1 MKVITNVNFGKKE
14 EEGLTFYEPEII
26 DYVLVTGSPVEIN
39 EMMEFMGWLT
49 AGATTRQNAAS
60 RYASLCLETLRS
72 TCTSSLARNWLSWKR
87 APTRNPAPPWFSYLP
102 LQMCA
107 EHRRPFPPECLRAS
121 PATSPFACGSQ
132 PTRQTLRQK

>member
-1 MKVITNVNFGKKE
+1 VIDVTLADQVVIEFDAISVSVAPPRCENGGAVMKVITNVNFGKKE

-102 LQMCA
+102 LQMLC
-107 EHRRPFPPECLRAS
+107 
-121 PATSPFACGSQ
+121 
-132 PTRQTLRQK
+132 

>member
-14 EEGLTFYEPEII
+14 EEGPTFYEPEII
-26 DYVLVTGSPVEIN
+26 DCVLVTSSPVE
-39 EMMEFMGWLT
+39 EFMGWLT

-102 LQMCA
+102 LQMLC
-107 EHRRPFPPECLRAS
+107 
-121 PATSPFACGSQ
+121 
-132 PTRQTLRQK
+132 